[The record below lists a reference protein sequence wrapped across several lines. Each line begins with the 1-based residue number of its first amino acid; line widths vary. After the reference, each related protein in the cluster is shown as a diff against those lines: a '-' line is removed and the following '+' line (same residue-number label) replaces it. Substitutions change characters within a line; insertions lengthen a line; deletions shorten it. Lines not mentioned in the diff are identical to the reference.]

1 MNKDQDLIFEAY
13 IQTLTEGWEAGTSKA
28 PKGKS
33 YDMSRGGAPSS
44 VDAARDGSGGRYRKT
59 RPPSAPVKRT
69 HSESE
74 EYDNDELMVNGVEYI
89 VQAEISGDDVEIT
102 TLFKYDAKLD
112 DHIEVDLGSISPQ
125 LRQDIEDSVQN
136 DAGRE
141 NNLENTPLEELSTL
155 TPEEYEIAQ
164 TFETFDD
171 DDWYE
176 SKRQK
181 LFFRKREGG
190 EDNESREKSIM
201 RGREAASAEQEIFYK
216 EHGADAFEDHYGF
229 EYPEED
235 ESVGD
240 SSNFEFKAE
249 KFADS
254 IGDAE
259 LEYLVNLSGEQ
270 FEILKGFL
278 QDQMGYRDL
287 GQYKRN

>member
-1 MNKDQDLIFEAY
+1 MNKDQNLIFEAY
-13 IQTLTEGWEAGTSKA
+13 TQTLTEDWEAGTSKA

-33 YDMSRGGAPSS
+33 YDMSRGGAPSN

-59 RPPSAPVKRT
+59 RPPSAQSNKT

-102 TLFKYDAKLD
+102 TLFKYDAELD
-112 DHIEVDLGSISPQ
+112 DHIEVDLSSISPQ
-125 LRQDIEDSVQN
+125 LMQDIEDSVQN

-155 TPEEYEIAQ
+155 TPAEYEIAQ

-190 EDNESREKSIM
+190 EDNESRE
-201 RGREAASAEQEIFYK
+201 RQQEIEAERK
-216 EHGADAFEDHYGF
+216 AQDRERQQEIEAEIHASRG
-229 EYPEED
+229 EED
-235 ESVGD
+235 ESLGD
-240 SSNFEFKAE
+240 SSNFEDKAE
-249 KFADS
+249 KFAGV
-254 IGDAE
+254 IGDIE
-259 LEYLVNLSGEQ
+259 LEYLVNLSGGQ

-278 QDQMGYRDL
+278 QDEMGYRDL